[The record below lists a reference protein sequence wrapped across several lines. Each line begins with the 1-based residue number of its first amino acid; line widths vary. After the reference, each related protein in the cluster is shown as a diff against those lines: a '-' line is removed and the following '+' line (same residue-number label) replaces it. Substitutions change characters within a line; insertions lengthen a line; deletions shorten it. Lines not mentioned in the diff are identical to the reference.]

1 MNDAERGQ
9 PVLVSGPARH
19 AGRAL
24 VTGPAL
30 LTGHAL
36 FAGLMCLTAL
46 VVGCGGDAPAE
57 WQEGADHRWLAL
69 DVEGR
74 ETAGFEI
81 LSPGRTGIEAAN
93 ELPAALALENRT
105 LADGSGVALGDV
117 DGDGRTDVYLCRI
130 AGPNALYRN
139 LGGWQ
144 FEEITEGA
152 GVALA
157 DRASTGAA
165 FADVDGDGDL
175 DLIVT
180 ATGHPNSLL
189 INDGT
194 GVFTDV
200 SGEAGF
206 RVSRASRSMTLA
218 DVDGDGDLDLY
229 VTNNKTRVAR
239 DLFPPEDRTSERV
252 MVRRGERY
260 EVVPEFA
267 DHYRV
272 TRIGDFVRRFELAE
286 EDEFYLND
294 GAGRFE
300 PVSFTGGRFLDERGE
315 PLTEAPRDWGLSV
328 RFHDLNGDAIP
339 DLYVCNDFES
349 PDHIWINDGGGR
361 FRAAP
366 PELIRTTSL
375 ACMTLDFADVDR
387 DGVEDLFTADMEG
400 VDEVRRKRI
409 LPQMLPDTTG
419 PGDLTSR
426 PQRTRNTLQLNRGD
440 GTYAD
445 LAPMAGI
452 TGSDWTWG
460 ALFLD
465 VDLDGY
471 EDLLLTTGHAW
482 DLLDADLQMRA
493 GEARGQIDWQVENR
507 LYPPL
512 LLPNLAFHNRG
523 DSTFD
528 ERSERWGF
536 GVEPDIAQG
545 IAGGDLDGDGDSD
558 LVVSR
563 LNAPPLVL
571 RNESS
576 APRVRV
582 RLDGLAPNTRGIG
595 ATIHVLGGSVAE
607 QRREVTATASYLSSS
622 EPAYTFA
629 AGGDGPLSIE
639 VRWPSGETTRV
650 DGVVPN
656 RLYEVREPEAAPGIP
671 TSAPATAAGALIF
684 EQVPLGHAHAESS
697 FDEFLRQPL
706 LPYRLSQLGPGV
718 SWIDVDGDED
728 PDLVVGSGS
737 GGRLALYR
745 NDAGRLSP
753 VSVEMPASSLDQ
765 STILGLPTADGGVE
779 LLIGQMNYEAS
790 SPQEAR
796 EVPSV
801 LRARLAGLGT
811 GRASAHV
818 GPAVPGA
825 LPTVGPL
832 ALADVDAD
840 GDLDLFVGGRVAPTV
855 YPTAVPSRLFR
866 NVEGVFEPDT
876 GMDPLLGA
884 IGMVSAALFSDVDQ
898 DGDPDLVLALE
909 WGAIRLFRNDAGA
922 FRDATRQYGLDA
934 WSGPWNGL
942 ASGDLDEDGRPDLIA
957 TSWGDNTG
965 FEATPEHPL
974 YLYHGDVD
982 GNGTYEVVR
991 ARHDTRIGDIAS
1003 LEPLRRL
1010 ERAIP
1015 ALRRFVPSF
1024 EAYSEATFTAVFGEQ
1039 LSAATRL
1046 EARTLSHTLFLNRGD
1061 RFEPV
1066 RLPSAAQVAPAFY
1079 VGVADLQGDGH
1090 EDVFLTQNFFA
1101 TEPETPRYD
1110 AGRSLWLAG
1119 DGSGALEPVPATE
1132 SGVAV
1137 YGDPRGAALADY
1149 DGDARTDLVVSQN
1162 GTATLLFR
1170 NVGAEPGLRVRLLG
1184 PPGNPHGVGAGLRVL
1199 YAAGS
1204 GPVREIQSGSGYWSQ
1219 NDLVQVLGLR
1229 EPPRAIEVRWPGG
1242 VVTETPVPEGVT
1254 ELEIPMPVPAE
1265 DR

>member
-1 MNDAERGQ
+1 
-9 PVLVSGPARH
+9 VK
-19 AGRAL
+19 
-24 VTGPAL
+24 
-30 LTGHAL
+30 
-36 FAGLMCLTAL
+36 
-46 VVGCGGDAPAE
+46 
-57 WQEGADHRWLAL
+57 
-69 DVEGR
+69 GR
-74 ETAGFEI
+74 ETGGFEI
-81 LSPGRTGIEAAN
+81 LAPARTGIEAAN
-93 ELPAALALENRT
+93 DLPEELALENRT

-130 AGPNALYRN
+130 SRPNALYRN
-139 LGGWQ
+139 LGDWR
-144 FEEITEGA
+144 FEDITERA
-152 GVALA
+152 GVGLG

-180 ATGHPNSLL
+180 ASGQPNSLL
-189 INDGT
+189 LNDGS
-194 GVFTDV
+194 GVFADV
-200 SGEAGF
+200 SGDAGF
-206 RVSRASRSMTLA
+206 IVSRASRSLTLA
-218 DVDGDGDLDLY
+218 DVDGDADLDLY

-239 DLFPPEDRTSERV
+239 DLFPPEDRTSERI
-252 MVRRGERY
+252 MIRRGERY

-315 PLTEAPRDWGLSV
+315 PLTEAPRDWGLST
-328 RFHDLNGDAIP
+328 RFHDLNGDAVP

-349 PDHIWINDGGGR
+349 PDHIWINDGSGR
-361 FRAAP
+361 FRAAR

-387 DGVEDLFTADMEG
+387 DGVDDIFSADMEG
-400 VDEVRRKRI
+400 VDDVRRKRI
-409 LPQMLPDTTG
+409 LAQMLPDTTG

-445 LAPMAGI
+445 VAPMAGV

-482 DLLDADLQMRA
+482 DLLDADLQMQAA
-493 GEARGQIDWQVENR
+493 GARGQIDWQVENR

-528 ERSERWGF
+528 ERSELWGF
-536 GVEPDIAQG
+536 GAEPDIAQG
-545 IAGGDLDGDGDSD
+545 IASGDLDGDGDAD

-563 LNAPPLVL
+563 LNASPLVL

-595 ATIHVLGGSVAE
+595 ATIRVHGGPVPE
-607 QRREVTATASYLSSS
+607 QRKVVTATASYLSAS
-622 EPAYTFA
+622 EPAHTFA
-629 AGGDGPLSIE
+629 AGRDGRDGPLSIE
-639 VRWPSGETTRV
+639 VRWPSGATTRIDEV
-650 DGVVPN
+650 IAD
-656 RLYEVREPEAAPGIP
+656 RLYEVREPEGAAVARPGADRVIPVAAPGP
-671 TSAPATAAGALIF
+671 RPIF
-684 EQVPLGHAHAESS
+684 ESAALGHVHAEPS

-718 SWIDVDGDED
+718 SWIDADGDGD

-737 GGRLALYR
+737 QGRPGLYR
-745 NDAGRLSP
+745 NDEGRLNE
-753 VSVEMPASSLDQ
+753 VRLEMPAAPLDQ
-765 STILGLPTADGGVE
+765 STILGMPSVRGGVE

-796 EVPSV
+796 EAPSV
-801 LRARLAGLGT
+801 LRARLTGLAT
-811 GRASAHV
+811 GRAVASLV
-818 GPAVPGA
+818 PGVPGA

-832 ALADVDAD
+832 ALADVDTD

-855 YPTAVPSRLFR
+855 YPTAVPSRLYR
-866 NVEGVFEPDT
+866 NADGTFEPDPAT
-876 GMDPLLGA
+876 DRLLAGV
-884 IGMVSAALFSDVDQ
+884 GMVSAALFSDVDQ
-898 DGDPDLVLALE
+898 DGDPDLALALE
-909 WGAIRLFRNDAGA
+909 WGPIRLFRNDGGE
-922 FRDATRQYGLDA
+922 FREATRQYGLDA
-934 WSGPWNGL
+934 WSGLWNGL
-942 ASGDLDEDGRPDLIA
+942 ASGDLNEDGLPDLIA
-957 TSWGDNTG
+957 TSWGENTG
-965 FEATPEHPL
+965 FEATSEHPL

-991 ARHDTRIGDIAS
+991 ARHDDRIGGIAP
-1003 LEPLRRL
+1003 LERLRRL
-1010 ERAIP
+1010 EGAIP
-1015 ALRRFVPSF
+1015 ILRRFVPSF
-1024 EAYSEATFTAVFGEQ
+1024 ASYSEATFAAVFGER
-1039 LSAATRL
+1039 LSEATRL

-1066 RLPSAAQVAPAFY
+1066 RLPGAAQIAPAFY
-1079 VGVADLQGDGH
+1079 AGVADLQGDGH
-1090 EDVFLTQNFFA
+1090 DDVFLTQNFFA

-1110 AGRSLWLAG
+1110 AGRSVWLAG
-1119 DGSGALEPVPATE
+1119 DGTGALEAVSGSE

-1149 DGDARTDLVVSQN
+1149 DADGRIDLVVSQN
-1162 GTATLLFR
+1162 GAATRLFH

-1184 PPGNPHGVGAGLRVL
+1184 PPGNPGVVGASLRVL
-1199 YAAGS
+1199 YAAGV
-1204 GPVREIQSGSGYWSQ
+1204 GPLREIQAGSGYWSQ
-1219 NDLVQVLGLR
+1219 NDAIQVLGLR
-1229 EPPRAIEVRWPGG
+1229 EGPRAVQVRWPGG
-1242 VVTETPVPEGVT
+1242 ELTETPVPDGVA
-1254 ELEIPMPVPAE
+1254 ELEIPMPGSAE
-1265 DR
+1265 GGR